1 MSKRAILAAW
11 VALTLAP
18 AVADASEVTY
28 SKTIRPIFEAR
39 CAGCHGPDSPE
50 YPEWRRAKQ
59 QFLAELKGPTMATY
73 AHLIYFTAWPDTGAL
88 MRRLDDGKGSPD
100 GKVGNMYANLG
111 GTEEERQKNLG
122 LFKAWVGN
130 WNLRRWKDVAKSDL
144 DGVLVPY

>member
-18 AVADASEVTY
+18 AVAGAGETTY
-28 SKTIRPIFEAR
+28 SETIRPIFEAH
-39 CAGCHGPDSPE
+39 CAGCHGSDSPE
-50 YPEWRRAKQ
+50 YPEWKRAKQ
-59 QFLAELKGPTMATY
+59 QFLAEFKGPTMATY

-100 GKVGNMYANLG
+100 GKPGNMYVNLG

-122 LFKAWVGN
+122 HFKAWVGN
-130 WNLRRWKDVAKSDL
+130 WNLERWKDVTKADL